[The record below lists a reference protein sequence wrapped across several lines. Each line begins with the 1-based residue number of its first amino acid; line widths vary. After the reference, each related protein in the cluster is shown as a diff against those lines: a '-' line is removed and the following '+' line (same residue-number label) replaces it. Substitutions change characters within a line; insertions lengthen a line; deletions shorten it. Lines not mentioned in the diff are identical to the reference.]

1 MFDKNNHPNDHV
13 DPTLKLDN
21 VDRHLQTQAVQLL
34 GDPQLMAAV
43 TGAGKHMS
51 AHDAAAWGL
60 AGFALVGHENT
71 PAQNQA
77 AITKGNEV
85 ANRVL
90 NTTVATDAD
99 INAALSAYGDINGG
113 FLDKEGSY
121 AQANLAGAISH
132 AQNRLDLQ
140 RMAAT
145 NGSGDNAYTIQTQF
159 ASPADYQAFV
169 KQQADLKAKPEGNGD
184 TRQIAMSSTEVFDRR
199 VISTVGNSTKDSVT
213 GTASYLE
220 ANGNDNKELPKTL
233 AA

>member
-1 MFDKNNHPNDHV
+1 MLDKHNHPGDHV
-13 DPTLKLDN
+13 DPTVKLDN
-21 VDRHLQTQAVQLL
+21 VDRHLQTQAIQLL
-34 GDPQLMAAV
+34 GDPHLMAAV
-43 TGAGKHMS
+43 TGSHKHMS

-60 AGFALVGHENT
+60 TGFALVGHENT

-77 AITKGNEV
+77 AIAKGNDV
-85 ANRVL
+85 ASRVM
-90 NTTVATDAD
+90 NTTVATEAD
-99 INAALSAYGDINGG
+99 VNAALSAYGDINGG

-140 RMAAT
+140 RLAST
-145 NGSGDNAYTIQTQF
+145 NGTGDNAYTIQTQF

-169 KQQADLKAKPEGNGD
+169 KQQADLKSKPDNAND
-184 TRQIAMSSTEVFDRR
+184 TRSVSLASTEVFDRK
-199 VISTVGNSTKDSVT
+199 VVSTVGNSTKDAVT

-220 ANGNDNKELPKTL
+220 ANGEKKELPKPI